1 MKIVVYAICKNE
13 EKFVKRWVSSMNEA
27 DAIYV
32 TDTGS
37 TDDTVRLLKENNV
50 IVNEI
55 NLDEWRFDKAR
66 NISLS
71 YVPDDADICVCTD
84 LDEVFDKGWRNEL
97 EKVWKS
103 DTTRAKYKYEWD
115 NKGTTFWL
123 EKIHCR
129 QGFSWVHPVHE
140 VLEYNGDNDDKYV
153 VCNNITLRHFPDKN
167 KSRGQYLPLL
177 EMSVKE
183 APNDDRNMH
192 YLGREYMF
200 YKQYDKCIEAL
211 KKHLAM
217 PSAKWKDERCASMRY
232 IARSYLALGD
242 EYRASIWYLR
252 AIAEA
257 PYLRE
262 PYIELAKLAYDQQ
275 NWEKVVYLIND
286 ALKIST
292 KPQTYINES
301 FCWDSTPYDLISIA
315 YYNLGLYDK
324 SLENAEI
331 AYKLNPNSRIENNIK
346 IIKGA

>member
-1 MKIVVYAICKNE
+1 MKVVVYAICKNE

-37 TDDTVRLLKENNV
+37 TDDTVRLLKEHNV

-55 NLDEWRFDKAR
+55 SLDEWRFDKAR

-71 YVPDDADICVCTD
+71 YVPDYADICVCTD

-140 VLEYNGDNDDKYV
+140 VLEYNGDKNDKYV

-200 YKQYDKCIEAL
+200 YKKYDKCIEAL

-286 ALKIST
+286 ALKISA